1 MENHLLLILDFDQ
14 LTRAS
19 IGTTGPT
26 SLSQIYFI
34 VIFIILINIYIINY
48 LLYINHINIG
58 PTCTLYIITRV
69 TGRSDS

>member
-19 IGTTGPT
+19 IGTTEPT

-34 VIFIILINIYIINY
+34 IIINIHIINY
-48 LLYINHINIG
+48 LFYINYINIE

-69 TGRSDS
+69 TGRSNS

>member
-34 VIFIILINIYIINY
+34 IIFIIIINIIHY
-48 LLYINHINIG
+48 
-58 PTCTLYIITRV
+58 
-69 TGRSDS
+69 